1 MQSAHCVRGPPWAAA
16 SVTQSGFSSEGTG
29 SFATETSRVQ
39 ELRRGSGTQT
49 SYERKPGPKEGDP
62 VCLAMTKNVMRI
74 LLVLSAPLAVMAFAP
89 AAGCHLFPVRCGG
102 RASCRLPLALRAE
115 ESAAFK
121 RTDRMRD
128 AKKSEM
134 DGIATETLKREYSSE
149 VGLVPGGPVI
159 YAASLPQPGK
169 QP

>member
-1 MQSAHCVRGPPWAAA
+1 M
-16 SVTQSGFSSEGTG
+16 
-29 SFATETSRVQ
+29 SRPGITAGV
-39 ELRRGSGTQT
+39 GHKTF
-49 SYERKPGPKEGDP
+49 YERKPGAREGDP

-89 AAGCHLFPVRCGG
+89 AAGCLLFPVRCGG
-102 RASCRLPLALRAE
+102 RASCRPPLALRAE
-115 ESAAFK
+115 ESAFK

-149 VGLVPGGPVI
+149 VGHAPGGPAI
-159 YAASLPQPGK
+159 YAACLPQPGK